1 MRILSIGI
9 ITIGLR
15 AGMGA
20 VYYALARPVF
30 DMYLHGVRFALIV
43 IAVMVTASSGLL
55 WVCAGVTAVEAA
67 CSVMGQLVACRMLGV
82 GLGKASRVLI
92 PGFTTAVGCA
102 GATMAGRVLAANLGV
117 SGLLELL
124 LMIALPGL
132 AFLLIEARTVREM
145 LGGALT
151 PVSID
156 DRLANPSEGQ
166 A

>member
-1 MRILSIGI
+1 
-9 ITIGLR
+9 
-15 AGMGA
+15 MGA

-67 CSVMGQLVACRMLGV
+67 CSVGGQLVACSMLTV

-117 SGLLELL
+117 SGLPELL

-145 LGGALT
+145 LGGALGSA
-151 PVSID
+151 SIND
-156 DRLANPSEGQ
+156 PIANTIEGP

>member
-1 MRILSIGI
+1 
-9 ITIGLR
+9 
-15 AGMGA
+15 
-20 VYYALARPVF
+20 
-30 DMYLHGVRFALIV
+30 
-43 IAVMVTASSGLL
+43 
-55 WVCAGVTAVEAA
+55 
-67 CSVMGQLVACRMLGV
+67 MLGV

-102 GATMAGRVLAANLGV
+102 AATMAGRVLAANLGV

-124 LMIALPGL
+124 LMIALPAI

-156 DRLANPSEGQ
+156 DRLANPSEGP